1 MTGPNP
7 SQHLRKA
14 EESAE
19 TVSNDDA

>member
-19 TVSNDDA
+19 TVSNDDT